1 MKSLFLKK
9 LLLLCAIMI
18 MLSFLGFGIVLISEN
33 AQKAQNEKKESSAMI
48 VTSFDPIYVAAL
60 NLVDSIEGVQ
70 IQNLTENHTGCL
82 HDYQITTKDK
92 KVLDAADIFLLNGAD
107 MEHIFED
114 VIASYQE
121 LTVIDSSEG
130 ISLLSSSGQHDH
142 QDMNGHIWM
151 NPEYYRQQLQT
162 ISKALQQFD
171 PKHKSQ
177 YKANLEFYDQKVQ
190 KLQEEMTLLT
200 KKLNGKEIVI
210 FHEAFAY
217 LAQALG
223 LTVIYTLDMDEET
236 SFRAGEVAQVID
248 KIRLYNVEY
257 LWVEEQFT
265 NSIARSIAEE
275 TGAKLVILSTL
286 TNESSKEEIPKEAYL
301 NGMKRNLE
309 KIQIEMKA
317 GE

>member
-1 MKSLFLKK
+1 
-9 LLLLCAIMI
+9 MI
-18 MLSFLGFGIVLISEN
+18 LLSFLGVGIVLISEN
-33 AQKAQNEKKESSAMI
+33 AQRIQNEKKESFVTI

-60 NLVDSIEGVQ
+60 NLADSIEEVE

-82 HDYQITTKDK
+82 HDYQMTTKDK

-107 MEHIFED
+107 MEHVFED
-114 VIASYQE
+114 VIASYEE

-130 ISLLSSSGQHDH
+130 ISLLSGSGKNDH
-142 QDMNGHIWM
+142 QDTNGHIWM

-177 YKANLEFYDQKVQ
+177 YKVNLELYDQKVQ

-200 KKLNGKEIVI
+200 KELSEKEIVI

-248 KIRLYNVEY
+248 EIRLHNVKY

-265 NSIARSIAEE
+265 NSIAKSIAEE
-275 TGAKLVILSTL
+275 TGAKLVVLSTL
-286 TNESSKEEIPKEAYL
+286 TNESNKEDIPKEAYL

-309 KIQIEMKA
+309 KIRIEMKA

>member
-171 PKHKSQ
+171 PK
-177 YKANLEFYDQKVQ
+177 VQ